1 MNSEVISAG
10 KEEMDL
16 VSSTFILGFIV
27 LVILVLLDQKKDEER
42 KREEERMK
50 EKERK
55 MNEKYEQE
63 GKSAR

>member
-1 MNSEVISAG
+1 
-10 KEEMDL
+10 MDL
-16 VSSTFILGFIV
+16 VLLTFLLGFIV
-27 LVILVLLDQKKDEER
+27 LVILVRPKNRKKDEEC

-50 EKERK
+50 EEERK